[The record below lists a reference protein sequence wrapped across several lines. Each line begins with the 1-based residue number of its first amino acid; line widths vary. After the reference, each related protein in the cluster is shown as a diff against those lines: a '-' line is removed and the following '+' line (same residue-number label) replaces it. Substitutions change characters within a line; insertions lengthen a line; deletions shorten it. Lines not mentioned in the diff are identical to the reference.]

1 MSIDHLALVG
11 TAVSDAAGRLVSV
24 PLRIA
29 LTLAGSALT
38 IVIVRVLI
46 TRLVHGIVHGGRL
59 VRTRT
64 RAALQR
70 GQDLPGRTATNA
82 LSETRR
88 VQRGKTIGSVLR
100 STATLVIG
108 AITVV
113 MVLDLLGIPTGP
125 ILASAGI
132 AGIALGFGAQTLV
145 KDFLSG
151 LFMLVEDQYGIGDVI
166 DLGEASGTVEAIGLR
181 VTQVRD
187 INGTLWFVRN
197 GEVVRV
203 GNKTQ
208 GWSRA
213 VVEVRIDQADD
224 IDHAQALLLKAA
236 QEVADDP
243 EIGPLL
249 LDEPAVA
256 GIEDLTAEGAVL
268 RLMVKVAPSTQ
279 WDVARALRARVR
291 IVLADGGISL
301 ALPRREV
308 FVERPT
314 PAVTVAETAVAVA
327 EPDATV
333 ADTAVAEPDVTVAEP
348 DAT

>member
-1 MSIDHLALVG
+1 MIAAHTLLAG
-11 TAVSDAAGRLVSV
+11 NAVSDLARHLGEV
-24 PLRIA
+24 PLKIVSTV
-29 LTLAGSALT
+29 LGSVL
-38 IVIVRVLI
+38 IILIVRLLI
-46 TRLVHGIVHGGRL
+46 TRLVRGIMHGGSAVGR
-59 VRTRT
+59 RA

-70 GQDLPGRTATNA
+70 GADRPGQAATDT
-82 LSETRR
+82 LGETRR
-88 VQRGKTIGSVLR
+88 AQRAKTVGSVLR

-108 AITVV
+108 AITAVI
-113 MVLDLLGIPTGP
+113 VLDLLGIPVGP

-132 AGIALGFGAQTLV
+132 AGVALGFGAQTLV
-145 KDFLSG
+145 KDFLAG

-166 DLGEASGTVEAIGLR
+166 DLGEASGVVEAIGLR
-181 VTQVRD
+181 ITQVRD

-197 GEVVRV
+197 GEVARV

-224 IDHAQALLLKAA
+224 VARAQELLLKAA

-243 EIGPLL
+243 QIGPLL

-291 IVLADGGISL
+291 LALAGGGISL

-314 PAVTVAETAVAVA
+314 PGSPVIE
-327 EPDATV
+327 
-333 ADTAVAEPDVTVAEP
+333 ADGT
-348 DAT
+348 